1 MNCCICLEDSKENEI
16 FICGH
21 STCTRCY
28 EQLIKNTNKCPL
40 CRQKIIE
47 NGKGETKTDD
57 EEIHI
62 EIIIEI
68 TEIRLNRNRRRN
80 FKSLEE
86 KLKHKQRVRN
96 KMRRERER
104 SDGRLNKLLRCL

>member
-16 FICGH
+16 FKCFH
-21 STCTRCY
+21 STCKKCY
-28 EQLIKNTNKCPL
+28 EELTKYSNKCPI
-40 CRQKIIE
+40 CRGIIIE
-47 NGKGETKTDD
+47 NGKETKT
-57 EEIHI
+57 EEQEIHI

-68 TEIRLNRNRRRN
+68 TEIRLTRNRRRN

-86 KLKHKQRVRN
+86 KLKNRQRVKN

-104 SDGRLNKLLRCL
+104 SGGRLNKLIRCL